1 MSSRRIL
8 VLNGPNL
15 NLLGTREPATYGH
28 ETLADVAR
36 LCAETAAAEGY
47 EVDFRQTNHEGELL
61 DWIHAARGAYAGVVI
76 NPAAWTHT
84 SVALRDALVASEL
97 PVYEVHLSNV
107 HRREAFRHHSYVSGI
122 AVGVICGLGSQG
134 YRAAISALIAHQET
148 NAMTAPK
155 SVLAGLIGAG
165 IQASLTPAMHER
177 EGDAQGLRYLYRLI
191 DLDVLGLSADALPE
205 LLQAAQR
212 TGFTGLNIT
221 FPCKQA
227 IIPLLDDLSPE
238 ARGIGAVNTVVLA
251 DGRTV
256 GHNTD
261 CLGFA
266 EGFRRGLPDVSKR
279 LVVQLGAGGA
289 GSAVAHALL
298 AEGVDQ
304 LFIFDVEAERAQA
317 LVDNLTRHF
326 GPGRAAVGTDRAAA
340 VAAADGLVNTS
351 PVGMAKLPGMP
362 LPAELLHPGLW
373 VAEIIYFPLETE
385 LLRQARALGCRTLD
399 GGTMAVFQAVKA
411 FELFSGRSADAERM
425 QAHFAELRD

>member
-1 MSSRRIL
+1 
-8 VLNGPNL
+8 
-15 NLLGTREPATYGH
+15 
-28 ETLADVAR
+28 
-36 LCAETAAAEGY
+36 
-47 EVDFRQTNHEGELL
+47 
-61 DWIHAARGAYAGVVI
+61 
-76 NPAAWTHT
+76 
-84 SVALRDALVASEL
+84 
-97 PVYEVHLSNV
+97 
-107 HRREAFRHHSYVSGI
+107 
-122 AVGVICGLGSQG
+122 
-134 YRAAISALIAHQET
+134 
-148 NAMTAPK
+148 MTAPT

-191 DLDVLGLSADALPE
+191 DLDALGLKADALPE

-251 DGRTV
+251 DGRAV

-266 EGFRRGLPDVSKR
+266 EGFRRGLPDVAKG

-326 GPGRAAVGTDRAAA
+326 GPGRAAVGTDQAAA

-351 PVGMAKLPGMP
+351 PVGMAKLPGLP

-385 LLRQARALGCRTLD
+385 LLRHARALGCRTLD

-411 FELFSGRSADAERM
+411 FELFSGRTANADRM
-425 QAHFAELRD
+425 QAHFAELRG

>member
-1 MSSRRIL
+1 MESM
-8 VLNGPNL
+8 
-15 NLLGTREPATYGH
+15 
-28 ETLADVAR
+28 
-36 LCAETAAAEGY
+36 TAA
-47 EVDFRQTNHEGELL
+47 
-61 DWIHAARGAYAGVVI
+61 
-76 NPAAWTHT
+76 
-84 SVALRDALVASEL
+84 
-97 PVYEVHLSNV
+97 
-107 HRREAFRHHSYVSGI
+107 
-122 AVGVICGLGSQG
+122 
-134 YRAAISALIAHQET
+134 
-148 NAMTAPK
+148 K

-191 DLDVLGLSADALPE
+191 DLDALGLTADALPE

-221 FPCKQA
+221 FPCKQS

-251 DGRTV
+251 DGRAV

-266 EGFRRGLPDVSKR
+266 EGFRRGLPDVAKG

-304 LFIFDVEAERAQA
+304 LFIFDVEAERAQV

-326 GPGRAAVGTDRAAA
+326 GPGRAAVGTDQAAA

-351 PVGMAKLPGMP
+351 PVGMAKLPGLP

-385 LLRQARALGCRTLD
+385 LLRHARALGCRTLD

-411 FELFSGRSADAERM
+411 FELFSGRTANADRM
-425 QAHFAELRD
+425 QAHFAELRG